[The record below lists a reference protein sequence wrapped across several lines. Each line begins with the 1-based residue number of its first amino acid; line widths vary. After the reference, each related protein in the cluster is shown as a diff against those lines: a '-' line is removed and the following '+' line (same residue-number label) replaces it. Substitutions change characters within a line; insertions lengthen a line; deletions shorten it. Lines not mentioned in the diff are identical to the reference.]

1 MSFLLDTDTCSVH
14 LKRPAGLT
22 SRLVQHAGRLHVS
35 IITVKPP
42 MLSPRL
48 YLVVRGHNCMK
59 RRAIPPAMIEIFCLA
74 IIAYATLKTAAVVS
88 KGMNEIITALQ
99 AINDLADKN

>member
-1 MSFLLDTDTCSVH
+1 
-14 LKRPAGLT
+14 
-22 SRLVQHAGRLHVS
+22 
-35 IITVKPP
+35 
-42 MLSPRL
+42 
-48 YLVVRGHNCMK
+48 
-59 RRAIPPAMIEIFCLA
+59 MIEIFCLA